1 MAHVNHNPLDAVKA
15 RLLPL
20 APREAAMERFIE
32 RFPRRRVAARLVPFD
47 CVTVVDEKKG
57 EYKSS
62 GAGACFVLSLD
73 DADRRGGWFY
83 IEAALV
89 RHNGNRLA
97 NLQVE
102 TADKADRRFDWPIT
116 TNLRGSIREVVYLPP
131 GVTRLL
137 WFPSGAPGFFS
148 QSPLLVHR
156 VSRFESAARRLHR
169 VLLTRANC
177 QHDPAIFSQG
187 LSLWRALSHLQKA
200 YRQTADLR
208 AGRARGIDYPAFLAL
223 ADKFSLS
230 DVVRMRE
237 QATGLAGSPLFSI
250 FIVLRNP
257 VPAYLAKTIDSV
269 VSQLHANWELCVC
282 ADARTLGE
290 AAGLMRQREAADPR
304 IKRLTVMAG
313 QSVADCLNQA
323 LRAARGEYAVR
334 LGQHDVVHAHALFH
348 VALEHGTHPGAELIY
363 SDEDKI
369 DALDAR
375 SDPAFKPDWNPDL
388 LLSHNYISRMAV
400 YRTRLAIK
408 AGGYRNGFEESE
420 DYDLL
425 LRLSRDLEPEAIR
438 HIPKILY
445 SCRTLEPAAT
455 TDRSH
460 VSHVSHAS
468 GLRALQEHLRP
479 AGATATSGAFAGTY
493 RVSHPLPAQ
502 LPLVTLI
509 IPTRD
514 KVDILKKCISGIQF
528 KTSYQRW
535 EMLVIDNGSTE
546 PETHAY
552 FKELVQDDRIQV
564 LPYHDAFNYS
574 AINNFAARRAKG
586 DILALLNND
595 LEVMAPQWLGEMVS
609 HAIRPEIGAVGAKL
623 LYPDGTVQH
632 AGVVLGI
639 GGVAGHV
646 HRYLPGDD
654 PGYCY
659 RASVTQ
665 NLSAVTGAC
674 MLVRKALYWQVG
686 GLNEA
691 SLAVAFN
698 DIDFCLKLREAGY
711 RNLYTPYA
719 SLIHHESLSRGRD
732 DTEEKNMIFLQEYAY
747 MQNTWEGKLRN
758 DPAYNA
764 NLTIEFENFSLANPS

>member
-1 MAHVNHNPLDAVKA
+1 M
-15 RLLPL
+15 LL
-20 APREAAMERFIE
+20 
-32 RFPRRRVAARLVPFD
+32 
-47 CVTVVDEKKG
+47 
-57 EYKSS
+57 
-62 GAGACFVLSLD
+62 
-73 DADRRGGWFY
+73 
-83 IEAALV
+83 
-89 RHNGNRLA
+89 
-97 NLQVE
+97 
-102 TADKADRRFDWPIT
+102 
-116 TNLRGSIREVVYLPP
+116 
-131 GVTRLL
+131 
-137 WFPSGAPGFFS
+137 
-148 QSPLLVHR
+148 
-156 VSRFESAARRLHR
+156 SRAK
-169 VLLTRANC
+169 C

-187 LSLWRALSHLQKA
+187 LSLWRAVGHLQKA
-200 YRQTADLR
+200 YRQTADVR

-348 VALEHGTHPGAELIY
+348 VALEHATRPGADLIY

-375 SDPAFKPDWNPDL
+375 SDPGFKPDWNADL

-445 SCRTLEPAAT
+445 SCRTLEPGAT
-455 TDRSH
+455 TGISL
-460 VSHVSHAS
+460 AS

-479 AGATATSGAFAGTY
+479 AGATATTGTFAGTY
-493 RVSHPLPAQ
+493 RVSYPLPAQ

-574 AINNFAARRAKG
+574 AINNFAARRANG
-586 DILALLNND
+586 DTLALLNND

-698 DIDFCLKLREAGY
+698 DVDFCLKLREAGY

-719 SLIHHESLSRGRD
+719 SLTHHESLSRGRD

-747 MQNTWEGKLRN
+747 MQNTWEGKLRS
-758 DPAYNA
+758 DPAYNV
-764 NLTIEFENFSLANPS
+764 NLTIEFENFSLGNPA

>member
-1 MAHVNHNPLDAVKA
+1 M
-15 RLLPL
+15 
-20 APREAAMERFIE
+20 
-32 RFPRRRVAARLVPFD
+32 
-47 CVTVVDEKKG
+47 
-57 EYKSS
+57 
-62 GAGACFVLSLD
+62 
-73 DADRRGGWFY
+73 
-83 IEAALV
+83 
-89 RHNGNRLA
+89 
-97 NLQVE
+97 
-102 TADKADRRFDWPIT
+102 
-116 TNLRGSIREVVYLPP
+116 
-131 GVTRLL
+131 
-137 WFPSGAPGFFS
+137 
-148 QSPLLVHR
+148 
-156 VSRFESAARRLHR
+156 
-169 VLLTRANC
+169 
-177 QHDPAIFSQG
+177 
-187 LSLWRALSHLQKA
+187 
-200 YRQTADLR
+200 
-208 AGRARGIDYPAFLAL
+208 
-223 ADKFSLS
+223 
-230 DVVRMRE
+230 
-237 QATGLAGSPLFSI
+237 
-250 FIVLRNP
+250 VLRNP

-290 AAGLMRQREAADPR
+290 AAGLMRHREAADPR
-304 IKRLTVMAG
+304 IKLLTVMAG

-323 LRAARGEYAVR
+323 LHAARGEYAVR

-348 VALEHGTHPGAELIY
+348 VALEHGTYPGAELIY

-375 SDPAFKPDWNPDL
+375 SDPAFKPEWNADL

-445 SCRTLEPAAT
+445 SGRTLEPAAT

-479 AGATATSGAFAGTY
+479 AGATATTGAFAGTY

-502 LPLVTLI
+502 SPLVTLI

-595 LEVMAPQWLGEMVS
+595 LEVKAPQWLGEMV
-609 HAIRPEIGAVGAKL
+609 ATAGLILVVLRAPAGKAAGLVACYIGAA
-623 LYPDGTVQH
+623 
-632 AGVVLGI
+632 
-639 GGVAGHV
+639 
-646 HRYLPGDD
+646 
-654 PGYCY
+654 
-659 RASVTQ
+659 
-665 NLSAVTGAC
+665 
-674 MLVRKALYWQVG
+674 YW
-686 GLNEA
+686 
-691 SLAVAFN
+691 STSSTSF
-698 DIDFCLKLREAGY
+698 
-711 RNLYTPYA
+711 
-719 SLIHHESLSRGRD
+719 
-732 DTEEKNMIFLQEYAY
+732 
-747 MQNTWEGKLRN
+747 
-758 DPAYNA
+758 
-764 NLTIEFENFSLANPS
+764 ANPSVGRILTRW